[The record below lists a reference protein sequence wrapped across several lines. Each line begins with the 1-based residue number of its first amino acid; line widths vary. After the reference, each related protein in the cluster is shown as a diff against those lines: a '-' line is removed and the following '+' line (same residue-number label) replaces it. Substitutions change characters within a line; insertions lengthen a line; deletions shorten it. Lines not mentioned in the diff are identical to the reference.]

1 MLFPTSCQLLISKP
15 SIMKTSTL
23 ISVSKLVLFI
33 TFLSFNTLIA
43 QEDVVD
49 IIDSYEDYTSDARE
63 VVYVHLN
70 KSTYIKGESIGF
82 TAYVLDKK
90 DKKPSMVTTNLYISI
105 EDEKNNVLQKKLLK
119 VENGVA
125 SNSIELDSSFTS
137 GYYTFK
143 AYTNWMRNFN
153 EQNYFIESVRVIDP
167 KVEEYIETASVENTI
182 DAQFLPEG
190 GHLLNGVI
198 NNVGVVLKDSKGY
211 GVASVKGDVR
221 DQNNNLIT
229 QFEVN
234 QFGIGKFPLLAE
246 IGNNY
251 KVNLNYLNKDYSFR
265 LNEKIEPIGVTLS
278 LVNHKN
284 KAIVSL
290 TTNKKSLKHIKNKP
304 YSLTVHNGEKIE
316 AIDIAFNK
324 DLDILTVLDLE
335 QLTPGVNILTL
346 FNENNQPI
354 IERLFFN
361 YIGIDL
367 ITSSKLSAAK
377 ANDSVTMKLNFKEIN
392 TQDFNNLSV
401 SVLPQETKSYSRHHN
416 ILSYTYLQPYVN
428 GTIEQAKYYFTDI
441 SQEKQMELDNL
452 LITQGWSSYDWQYI
466 FKPAEYLTYPFEQG
480 FTLRA
485 NINKDVRGPSNY
497 MLHAIADHEPK
508 LFEASE
514 TDKTYTLENI
524 FISEEDSMY
533 LSEIKAKDLLS
544 PAKLYLQS
552 YPNAIPVLNT
562 SKSILKPKTN
572 YETLAGLNNRVLF
585 ENLNNVQELDEV
597 IVKTELDKIRLR
609 TQDLSQHSYGRIK
622 IPTELDRLNFYT
634 LGAYLAQSNVNVSET
649 PGTFSVSFGRNDRGS
664 FGGTGVEGEA
674 ENGKLPNTGAIIFL
688 DGVQIFDTSI
698 FSFMPMSNIDYVE
711 LDPSGFGMGIRGNQG
726 VIKIYTL
733 KGSAYKSVSRETAQ
747 KYSLPLTF
755 STKKKFYVPK
765 YRYYND
771 AFYKGYGTVAWQP
784 ELVIDSNG
792 NISIKIKQP
801 EVPVT
806 LFIEGIANDGS
817 FIFEEKTISLN

>member
-1 MLFPTSCQLLISKP
+1 
-15 SIMKTSTL
+15 MKNSTL
-23 ISVSKLVLFI
+23 FSVSKLVFFI
-33 TFLSFNTLIA
+33 TFLSFNLLTA
-43 QEDVVD
+43 QEDPID
-49 IIDSYEDYTSDARE
+49 ILDSYEDYTSDARE

-90 DKKPSMVTTNLYISI
+90 DKKPSLVTTNLYVSI

-125 SNSIELDSSFTS
+125 SNIIELDSSFTS

-153 EQNYFIESVRVIDP
+153 EQNYFIESVRIIDP
-167 KVEEYIETASVENTI
+167 KAEEYLETANVENAI

-211 GVASVKGDVR
+211 GVASVKGEVR
-221 DQNNNLIT
+221 DQKDNLVT

-246 IGNNY
+246 IGNSY
-251 KVNLNYLNKDYSFR
+251 KVNLSYLNKDYSFT
-265 LNEKIEPIGVTLS
+265 LNEKIESIGVTMS

-290 TTNKKSLKHIKNKP
+290 TTNKESLKHIKNKP

-316 AIDIAFNK
+316 VLDIVFNNQ
-324 DLDILTVLDLE
+324 LDILTVFDLE
-335 QLTPGVNILTL
+335 MLTPGVNILTL
-346 FNENNQPI
+346 FNEKNQPI

-361 YIGIDL
+361 YNGIDV
-367 ITSSKLSAAK
+367 ITSSNLSASK
-377 ANDSVTMKLNFKEIN
+377 AGDSITMKLNFKDISA
-392 TQDFNNLSV
+392 QQFNNLSV
-401 SVLPQETKSYSRHHN
+401 SVLPQETKSYGRHHN

-452 LITQGWSSYDWQYI
+452 LITQGWSSYDWQHI

-485 NINKDVRGPSNY
+485 NVNKEVRGPSSKY
-497 MLHAIADHEPK
+497 MLHAIADQEPK

-514 TDKTYTLENI
+514 TDKTFILENI
-524 FISEEDSMY
+524 FISEKDSMF
-533 LSEIKAKDLLS
+533 LSEVKAKDLLS

-552 YPNAIPVLNT
+552 YPNEIPFLNTTKKVLNPKADYAT
-562 SKSILKPKTN
+562 LTGLKNK
-572 YETLAGLNNRVLF
+572 VIF
-585 ENLNNVQELDEV
+585 ENLNNIHELDEV
-597 IVKTELDKIRLR
+597 VVETELDKIRVRMLE
-609 TQDLSQHSYGRIK
+609 LGQHSYGRIK
-622 IPTELDRLNFYT
+622 IPTQLDRLNYYT
-634 LGAYLAQSNVNVSET
+634 LGAYLAQSNL
-649 PGTFSVSFGRNDRGS
+649 SVSDGLGSFSASFRRNDRGS
-664 FGGTGVEGEA
+664 FGGNGVEGEA
-674 ENGKLPNTGAIIFL
+674 ENGRLSNTGALMFL
-688 DGVQIFDTSI
+688 DGMQIMDTSI
-698 FSFMPMSNIDYVE
+698 FSQMPMSNIDYVE

-733 KGSAYKSVSRETAQ
+733 QGSAYKSVNRETAQ

-755 STKKKFYVPK
+755 SGKKKFYVPK

-771 AFYKGYGTVAWQP
+771 DFYKGYGTISWKP
-784 ELVIDSNG
+784 ELVTDANG
-792 NISIKIKQP
+792 DISIKIKQP

-806 LFIEGIANDGS
+806 LYIEGIANDGS
-817 FIFEEKTISLN
+817 FIFEEKTISLNKSF